1 MAQVEKSI
9 EIRAPLPDVFA
20 YVADY
25 RHALEWMVG
34 FSEFRA
40 LSQRTLGLGARVQAS
55 GRVVGFTV
63 TTYFEIVA
71 FVENDHFTSES
82 TGPVRSRT
90 TWSFRPSPGG
100 TLVTFSGEY
109 RVHGLPMPIL
119 GDHILAHEV
128 AAHTTLSMR
137 HLRRILEA
145 RAGRGSGD
153 ELEPR
158 HAEADVREDE
168 R

>member
-25 RHALEWMVG
+25 RNALDWMVG
-34 FSEFRA
+34 FTEFRA
-40 LSQRTLGLGARVQAS
+40 LNQRTFGLGAKVRAS
-55 GRVVGFTV
+55 GRVVGFLV
-63 TTYFEIVA
+63 TTDLEIVD
-71 FVENDHFTSES
+71 FVENERFTSES
-82 TGPVRSRT
+82 KGPVRSRT
-90 TWSFRPSPGG
+90 TWSFRSVPGG

-128 AAHTTLSMR
+128 ASHTTLSMR
-137 HLRRILEA
+137 HLRRILEGRADGTHSGHVEPLRADSDA
-145 RAGRGSGD
+145 R
-153 ELEPR
+153 E
-158 HAEADVREDE
+158 DVR
-168 R
+168 